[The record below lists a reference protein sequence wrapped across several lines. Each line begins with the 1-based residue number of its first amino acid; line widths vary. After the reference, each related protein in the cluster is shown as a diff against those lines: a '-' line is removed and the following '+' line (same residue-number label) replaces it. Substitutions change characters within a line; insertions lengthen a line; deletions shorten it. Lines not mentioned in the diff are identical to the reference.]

1 VVYGDDPANWQSGT
15 ANPGVHATGTIT
27 YELWA
32 ALHGLGVGPEA
43 APQGDFEL
51 DGVINLLE
59 FALDSDPTAIDP
71 EKLPPATTQTL
82 NVGGQLDDYLALT
95 YRRRRD
101 APNLVYT
108 VQVSHDLVNWS
119 ISTQQVG
126 NPVDNGDG
134 TDSIT
139 VRDTQPIGASGRR
152 FMRLLVDLQEP

>member
-1 VVYGDDPANWQSGT
+1 
-15 ANPGVHATGTIT
+15 
-27 YELWA
+27 
-32 ALHGLGVGPEA
+32 
-43 APQGDFEL
+43 
-51 DGVINLLE
+51 
-59 FALDSDPTAIDP
+59 
-71 EKLPPATTQTL
+71 
-82 NVGGQLDDYLALT
+82 
-95 YRRRRD
+95 
-101 APNLVYT
+101 